1 MLNLTPR
8 YTSTRID
15 ELPAELQPLAAQS
28 LTLARLYAGRGITQP
43 DELRDAT
50 LCAIASRNATWCHR
64 SSASIRR
71 RHR

>member
-15 ELPAELQPLAAQS
+15 ELPAALQPLAAQS
-28 LTLARLYAGRGITQP
+28 LTLARLYAGRGITEP
-43 DELRDAT
+43 DELETQLSA
-50 LCAIASRNATWCHR
+50 LLPAENAAWCHR

-71 RHR
+71 RH